1 MKIKIVALNIHHAY
15 QQTQCILLKG
25 ESPVQFATDIF
36 ASIGS
41 VNKLCDQVVA
51 WGVHA

>member
-1 MKIKIVALNIHHAY
+1 MKIKSVALNIHHASY
-15 QQTQCILLKG
+15 QILLKG
-25 ESPVQFATDIF
+25 ESPVQFATDIC

-51 WGVHA
+51 TRGFHA